1 MGAPLDATDHPD
13 NGRHVAGLPRPL
25 AFVLSGGA
33 SSGATQVG
41 MLRALRDAGIRPD
54 IVVGTSV
61 GAINGVMVAGST
73 DSGVDR
79 LSDVWGEI
87 DRDEILGSSSIR
99 CLPRLFRTRRH
110 LFPPDALRALI
121 QRNLPVRR
129 FDALPVRFAAVAT
142 HVAQGTP
149 TLLLDGDIERALLAS
164 AAIPGIFPRVEIDG
178 HWYFDGGVTA
188 NIPVRQAVELG
199 ARSVVV
205 LDAAPPPADRD
216 QPSNIAETLQHVA
229 GLLMRSQISSDV
241 SHMRGHCD
249 LVELPRC
256 TPQRVG
262 PFDFSRSAELME
274 RAYKRTRRFLTARHS
289 RPSNRSSPATMPA

>member
-1 MGAPLDATDHPD
+1 MVTLLERTDHPGD
-13 NGRHVAGLPRPL
+13 GRQVADLPRPL

-61 GAINGVMVAGST
+61 GAINGVMVAGAG
-73 DSGVDR
+73 DGGVDR
-79 LSDVWGEI
+79 LREVWAEI

-99 CLPRLFRTRRH
+99 CLPRLVRTRRH

-121 QRNLPVRR
+121 QRNLPAER
-129 FDALPVRFAAVAT
+129 FESLPVRFAAVAT
-142 HVAQGTP
+142 HVAQGEP
-149 TLLLDGDIERALLAS
+149 TLLITGDLEQALLAS
-164 AAIPGIFPRVEIDG
+164 AAIPGVFPRVEIDG

-205 LDAAPPPADRD
+205 LDAAPPPAERD
-216 QPSNIAETLQHVA
+216 QPTNIAETIQYVA
-229 GLLMRSQISSDV
+229 GLLMRSQSSADV
-241 SHMRGHCD
+241 SQMRGLCE
-249 LVELPRC
+249 LVQLPRC
-256 TPQRVG
+256 TPQRIG
-262 PFDFSRSAELME
+262 PFDFSRSHELIE
-274 RAYKRTRRFLTARHS
+274 LAYARTRQFLLEHRCPVLTPVR
-289 RPSNRSSPATMPA
+289 